1 MSRQILVVGCGS
13 IGERHLRCLQKTG
26 RAQVVACESR
36 QTLLERVCQEY
47 KVPGFASYNEA
58 LKSQSFDGVVIC
70 TPANTH
76 IALASMALRA
86 GAALLIEKPLSTNL
100 ESIEEFKKEVEKTI
114 RYVAIA
120 YVYHSIPAFAAA
132 RKFLDEGTLGKPL
145 QVSVVA
151 GQHFPT
157 FRPAYREIYYTRHET
172 GGGAIQDALTHLVN
186 AVEWL
191 VGPTNRIACEARH
204 QMLEGV
210 EVEDTVSASARNG
223 DVLVTYSLNQFQV
236 ANEMTFQIHCEGG
249 SVMIEVHQQRWA
261 TFLRGTPNWQF
272 HPTPVSHRD
281 DFYIAQVH
289 AFLDGL
295 EGKPTSLCTLEQAVQ
310 TLRVNLAAL
319 ESARTGQTVQI
330 V

>member
-1 MSRQILVVGCGS
+1 MTRQILVVGCGS

-36 QTLLERVCQEY
+36 PALLERVCQEY
-47 KVPGFASYNEA
+47 KVPGFANYSEA

-100 ESIEEFKKEVEKTI
+100 DSVEEFQKEVEKSS
-114 RYVAIA
+114 RYAAVA
-120 YVYHSIPAFAAA
+120 YVYHSIPAFVAV
-132 RKFLDEGTLGKPL
+132 RKLLDEGTLGKPL

-157 FRPAYREIYYTRHET
+157 FRPAYREIYYTRHDT

-186 AVEWL
+186 TVEWL

-223 DVLVTYSLNQFQV
+223 EVLVTYSLNQFQV

-249 SVMIEVHQQRWA
+249 SVMVEVHQQRWA
-261 TFLRGTPNWQF
+261 TFLRGTANWQF
-272 HPTPVSHRD
+272 HPAPVSHRD

-289 AFLDGL
+289 AFLDAL
-295 EGKPTSLCTLEQAVQ
+295 EGKPNSLCTLAQAIQ

-319 ESARTGQTVQI
+319 ESARTGQVVKI